1 MYICAEEI
9 QQAFF
14 NEVNRL
20 LICAE
25 EREQAFFN
33 EVNQAER
40 RRDKQRKL
48 TNKQEQPNNTGSN
61 INNKEIHSEQIITI
75 YKHCKTLNQR
85 SQ

>member
-48 TNKQEQPNNTGSN
+48 TNKQEQPTNTGSN
-61 INNKEIHSEQIITI
+61 IN
-75 YKHCKTLNQR
+75 KTWNHR
-85 SQ
+85 EKI